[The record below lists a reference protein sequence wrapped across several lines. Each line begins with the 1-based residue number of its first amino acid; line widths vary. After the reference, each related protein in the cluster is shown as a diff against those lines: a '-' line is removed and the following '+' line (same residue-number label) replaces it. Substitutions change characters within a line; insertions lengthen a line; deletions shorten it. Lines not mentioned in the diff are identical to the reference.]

1 MTTVVNGTPSIE
13 SVMLG
18 APEPSVALARM
29 TKPVD
34 AGSDTVVDAVPAEV
48 NASACP
54 PEALLS
60 ETIRPEPDRVIV
72 SDWTDVVVEVALA
85 VALPVA
91 LLLAVTGTD
100 MAASLSRR
108 AENSPTAAR
117 VSAGSVGVLSAP
129 APDENARALA
139 IAGAIDVGATG
150 GEVMADAD
158 AWPGSLAGVVDWA
171 TGVAGAR
178 RPAEAGADA
187 FFRDDED
194 AFDPAAVCEAAAC
207 ADPDDDELEPAV
219 SAQAT
224 GAPSPV
230 AIAVPI
236 PSATARAPILPT
248 DLLAVEAGRVV

>member
-1 MTTVVNGTPSIE
+1 
-13 SVMLG
+13 
-18 APEPSVALARM
+18 M

-91 LLLAVTGTD
+91 LLVAVTGT
-100 MAASLSRR
+100 AASLSRR
-108 AENSPTAAR
+108 AENSPIAAR

-129 APDENARALA
+129 APDGNARALA

-178 RPAEAGADA
+178 RLAEAGADV

-248 DLLAVEAGRVV
+248 DLLAVETGRVV